1 MALRKKFKDICVV
14 NDACEIEYIRMSVP
28 DFFGF
33 KPEEAIGK
41 TFPQIYRNLD
51 ENTSTFVR
59 AIQRGE
65 RYVDYVQI
73 LENTEGRVVT
83 QLEDIYLLK
92 DGSRIVGAVEFAE
105 YDVKKDVITPK
116 RTDLPTDVLSDEQAT
131 EEDIIGSCETIMEL
145 KKKISKVRDIDSPVM
160 IMGETGTGKEL
171 TARVIHNSSSRRNNP
186 YVYINCSALPE
197 NLLEGILFGIK
208 KGSFTDAEEK
218 SGLFQMAD
226 KGTLFL
232 DEVDSMPLGI
242 QSKILRAIEEKCIR
256 PIGGTEEIYLDV
268 RIIASCNKQTNELLA
283 SESLRNDL
291 LFRLSVI
298 QFALPPLKKR
308 GNDILLIADYYRKKY
323 NEFFQKEIT
332 GFSPEAKEYLLHHD
346 WPGNVRELKNMMEG
360 LYPVMQESTVGIEH
374 IMQRWQGFGAQ
385 KPTELQAK
393 NKSTVMVDTER
404 TEIVLAEFT
413 ESGQDLKTYMETYER
428 ERVEKAWR
436 ENECNYRKTAD
447 ALGIS
452 IQLLKY
458 KMKKFSLE

>member
-116 RTDLPTDVLSDEQAT
+116 RTDLPADILSDEQAT
-131 EEDIIGSCETIMEL
+131 EKDIIGSCEAIMEL
-145 KKKISKVRDIDSPVM
+145 KKKISKVRDIDSPVL

-171 TARVIHNSSSRRNNP
+171 TARVIHNSSSRKNNP

-283 SESLRNDL
+283 SKSLRNDL

-308 GNDILLIADYYRKKY
+308 GGDILLIADYYRKKY
-323 NEFFQKEIT
+323 NEFFR
-332 GFSPEAKEYLLHHD
+332 L
-346 WPGNVRELKNMMEG
+346 
-360 LYPVMQESTVGIEH
+360 
-374 IMQRWQGFGAQ
+374 
-385 KPTELQAK
+385 
-393 NKSTVMVDTER
+393 
-404 TEIVLAEFT
+404 IV
-413 ESGQDLKTYMETYER
+413 
-428 ERVEKAWR
+428 
-436 ENECNYRKTAD
+436 
-447 ALGIS
+447 
-452 IQLLKY
+452 
-458 KMKKFSLE
+458 

>member
-116 RTDLPTDVLSDEQAT
+116 RTDLPADILSDEQAT
-131 EEDIIGSCETIMEL
+131 EKDIIGSCEAIMEL
-145 KKKISKVRDIDSPVM
+145 KKKISKVRDIDSPVL

-283 SESLRNDL
+283 SKSLRNDL

-308 GNDILLIADYYRKKY
+308 GGDILFIADYYRKKY

-374 IMQRWQGFGAQ
+374 IRQRWQGFGAQ
-385 KPTELQAK
+385 KTPEPQAK
-393 NKSTVMVDTER
+393 DKNAVRVDTER
-404 TEIVLAEFT
+404 KKIALAEFT

-428 ERVEKAWR
+428 ERVEEAWK
-436 ENECNYRKTAD
+436 ESKQNYRKAAD

-458 KMKKFSLE
+458 KLKKFSLE

>member
-83 QLEDIYLLK
+83 QVEDIYLLK

-105 YDVKKDVITPK
+105 YDVKKDVITTK
-116 RTDLPTDVLSDEQAT
+116 RTDLPADVLSDEQAT
-131 EEDIIGSCETIMEL
+131 EEDIIGNCEAIMEL
-145 KKKISKVRDIDSPVM
+145 KKKISKVRDIDSPVL

-218 SGLFQMAD
+218 NGLFQMAD

-268 RIIASCNKQTNELLA
+268 RIIASCNKQINELLA
-283 SESLRNDL
+283 SKSLRNDL

-308 GNDILLIADYYRKKY
+308 GSDILLIADYYRKKY
-323 NEFFQKEIT
+323 NEFFQKEII

-346 WPGNVRELKNMMEG
+346 WPGNVRELKNMLEG
-360 LYPVMQESTVGIEH
+360 LYPVMQENTVGIKQ
-374 IMQRWQGFGAQ
+374 IRQRWQGFGAQ
-385 KPTELQAK
+385 KPTEQQAK
-393 NKSTVMVDTER
+393 DKSIVRMDTER
-404 TEIVLAEFT
+404 TETALAEFT

-436 ENECNYRKTAD
+436 ESERNYRKTAD